1 MSDNTANCGQNLK
14 ENLAYLWRTAY
25 NVLLKCPNQQSYHLG
40 APQPFSQVML
50 ITLAFGRRFPPLCLI
65 LQYNTLQAQSSS
77 YKSKGWGCIYF
88 SFLFFSFF
96 VPSLLVNMAPAFYL
110 ENLPSCVTRDV
121 KEQRVKDG
129 IRLVRSLPVSR
140 ASHRCDQQYYPVDL
154 S

>member
-1 MSDNTANCGQNLK
+1 MANCLQC
-14 ENLAYLWRTAY
+14 AA
-25 NVLLKCPNQQSYHLG
+25 KCPNQQSYHLG

-50 ITLAFGRRFPPLCLI
+50 ITLAFGRLLGDVFHPSVLFYSIIPCRLKALPTN
-65 LQYNTLQAQSSS
+65 QKDGAVST
-77 YKSKGWGCIYF
+77 
-88 SFLFFSFF
+88 FLFFSFF
-96 VPSLLVNMAPAFYL
+96 VPSLLVNMAPAFHL
-110 ENLPSCVTRDV
+110 ENLPSCLTRDV